1 MMRRRTGAH
10 LNQNLTLS
18 PENSS
23 SICFLLLPSVEVL
36 GAAGPDVLLFIRVLQ
51 LLQGSRVVP
60 GPDWIYK
67 TPVCS
72 GSHPRR
78 TRPEK
83 PPQGGAGTSPGGIL
97 ISSGGA
103 AICSEPLN
111 RHMKRLSVW
120 SHCLVTNQRSWP
132 TAESSPAPPHRS
144 IWWQTQLYCVY
155 EVIHAH
161 HSSSDVSG

>member
-1 MMRRRTGAH
+1 MRRRTGAQ

-36 GAAGPDVLLFIRVLQ
+36 GAAGPDVLLFIRILQ

-67 TPVCS
+67 HQCVLGRIP
-72 GSHPRR
+72 GGRAR
-78 TRPEK
+78 K

-111 RHMKRLSVW
+111 RHMKPAQCVISLFG
-120 SHCLVTNQRSWP
+120 HQPTLVTDGRELACP
-132 TAESSPAPPHRS
+132 SSPLNMMTDS
-144 IWWQTQLYCVY
+144 TLLCL
-155 EVIHAH
+155 
-161 HSSSDVSG
+161 

>member
-1 MMRRRTGAH
+1 MRRQTGAH

-111 RHMKRLSVW
+111 RHMKPAQCVISLFG
-120 SHCLVTNQRSWP
+120 HQPTLVTDGRELACP
-132 TAESSPAPPHRS
+132 SSPLNMMTDS
-144 IWWQTQLYCVY
+144 TLLCL
-155 EVIHAH
+155 
-161 HSSSDVSG
+161 